1 MKVCALVVFAVLAAL
16 FPPKLQGA
24 DIPLVREF
32 QVPSSFFQDS
42 ATGNPID
49 PRERLIAEGITL
61 GEKDSI
67 AYDPLTSL
75 LFVRAKPET
84 LLRLERLLA
93 FVSARSAVQVFLT
106 YRVLETHRPLFAD
119 ETSTGG
125 DPKSD
130 PDSGTRVVGGERD
143 PFPVESVLKMTRIFT
158 TGEQVDSLVRRV
170 QDGDLG
176 RIRPGATL
184 AARSG
189 QTTETWI
196 GDALTLNVPVISD
209 DASTVEMDIKLFQ
222 GRSGA
227 EPELFGETKVAIP
240 SGGSVVFEEKI
251 GETSWRTRIITVVV
265 VDAAGWPIPRMET
278 TALPDDQQRGPSGA
292 LFPGPVPQPA
302 IEKVKTIIIPS
313 IEFKETPLLE
323 AIERLNEA
331 GIKHDNSLPE
341 SQRGVKI
348 RFVDSGAGEIGQS
361 PVTMRLNNIPLS
373 EAIRYTASL
382 AGCDV
387 RFAGGTVEIGNFRF
401 SGKNPDDGSD
411 IWYAAFLRLREADE
425 LERSGKM
432 KEATSKRLQALTLL
446 QVVAVKYPGLQPEL
460 VGERIRLLK
469 TMLGVK

>member
-1 MKVCALVVFAVLAAL
+1 MKARAFMVFAVLAAL
-16 FPPKLQGA
+16 VPPELQGA
-24 DIPLVREF
+24 DDPLVREF

-42 ATGNPID
+42 VTGNPID
-49 PRERLIAEGITL
+49 PRERLFAEGITL

-75 LFVRAKPET
+75 LFVRAKPEA
-84 LLRLERLLA
+84 LHRLEKLLA
-93 FVSARSAVQVFLT
+93 FVSAPSAVQVFLT
-106 YRVLETHRPLFAD
+106 YQLLETHRPLLAD
-119 ETSTGG
+119 DTGAGG

-143 PFPVESVLKMTRIFT
+143 PVPVESALKVTRIFA

-189 QTTETWI
+189 QTTETWV

-240 SGGSVVFEEKI
+240 SGGSVVFEEKL

-265 VDAAGWPIPRMET
+265 VDAAGRPIPSKET

-313 IEFKETPLLE
+313 IEFKETPLLA

-331 GIKHDNSLPE
+331 GIKHDKSLPE
-341 SQRGVKI
+341 SHRGVKI
-348 RFVDSGAGEIGQS
+348 RFVDSGAGEIGQR

-382 AGCDV
+382 ARCDF
-387 RFAGGTVEIGNFRF
+387 RFEGGTVEIGIFRS
-401 SGKNPDDGSD
+401 SGKFPDNGSD
-411 IWYAAFLRLREADE
+411 IWYAAFLRLQEADE
-425 LERSGKM
+425 LESSGKL
-432 KEATSKRLQALTLL
+432 KEARSKRLQALTLL
-446 QVVAVKYPGLQPEL
+446 QALGLKYPEFQPDL
-460 VGERIRLLK
+460 TGERIRLLK
-469 TMLGVK
+469 EKLGVE